1 LQSSCKFKLALKPIL
16 YQHIIRDVMTL
27 YIQMQLDLYYLFQ
40 VEQVKWSLKAG
51 TDAGTPELHQLA
63 LAHG

>member
-1 LQSSCKFKLALKPIL
+1 
-16 YQHIIRDVMTL
+16 
-27 YIQMQLDLYYLFQ
+27 MQLDLYYLFQ